1 MEEVEGTFPEEKQAM
16 LAVID
21 RYPGMPQE
29 EKLLFR
35 LGRRG
40 EAMRSLDEL
49 NDPLMRQRLELA
61 MEEMASQA
69 GGEVEKIITA
79 LRDQYI

>member
-1 MEEVEGTFPEEKQAM
+1 MNLLEEVEGTFPEEKQAM

-21 RYPGMPQE
+21 RYPALPPG

-40 EAMRSLDEL
+40 DTLPSLDDL
-49 NDPLMRQRLELA
+49 TDPVMRQRLQFA
-61 MEEMASQA
+61 MKDMAQ
-69 GGEVEKIITA
+69 
-79 LRDQYI
+79 